1 MVIFNYSQD
10 IKKLEKRYE
19 IVFKTRAK
27 KIDFS
32 NRHCVNK
39 HMMIMHKNL
48 FGENIIH
55 SEESGRGKKRTRLY
69 KYTINMDVAQYHRT
83 IIEFSRSQVL

>member
-1 MVIFNYSQD
+1 
-10 IKKLEKRYE
+10 
-19 IVFKTRAK
+19 
-27 KIDFS
+27 
-32 NRHCVNK
+32 
-39 HMMIMHKNL
+39 MIMHKNL